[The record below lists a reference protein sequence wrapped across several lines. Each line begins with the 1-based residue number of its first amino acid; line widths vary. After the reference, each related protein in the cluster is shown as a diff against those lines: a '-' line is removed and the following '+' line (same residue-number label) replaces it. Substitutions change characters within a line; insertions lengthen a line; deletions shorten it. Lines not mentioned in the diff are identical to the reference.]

1 MYTYI
6 DSFISYLKT
15 EKNYSMLTLENY
27 QRDLLDGLGF
37 FSYVL
42 NKEEEKIEPHEVTQN
57 LLRSYISQLNERG
70 LARSTIARRLAAWR
84 SFFRYLQRE
93 EKVSDNPVSE
103 IKTPKLAKRLPKFLY
118 TNEAKALVEAPDTS
132 SPLGLR
138 DRALLEVLYAGGF
151 RVSELASMNLG
162 DVDLAAGLA
171 RVTGKRSKERIVPI
185 GTKAVEALRDY
196 LAAGR
201 PKLLA
206 GRNDRTAS
214 RKSDGRRF
222 WCEALF
228 LNCWGKRLSVRGIR
242 KIILRYS
249 VQAGL
254 GEGIS
259 PHTLRHSFATH
270 LLNAGADLRVVQEL
284 LGHASLSSTQ
294 VYTHVTGERLKSV
307 YKECHPRA
315 VIGTKEPFSKVYARK
330 KAGSKTKSDTIKE
343 E

>member
-1 MYTYI
+1 MYNYI
-6 DSFISYLKT
+6 DGFISYLKT
-15 EKNYSMLTLENY
+15 EKSYSALTLESY
-27 QRDLLDGLGF
+27 QRDLLDGLEF
-37 FSYVL
+37 FSSAL
-42 NKEEEKIEPHEVTQN
+42 KKGEEKVVPCELTPG
-57 LLRSYISQLNERG
+57 LLRSYLYQLNEKG

-84 SFFRYLQRE
+84 SFFRYLKRE
-93 EKVSDNPVSE
+93 GKVSDNPMSE
-103 IKTPKLAKRLPKFLY
+103 IRTPKLAKRLPKFLY
-118 TNEAKALVEAPDTS
+118 ANQAKALVEAPGTS
-132 SPLGLR
+132 HPLGLR

-185 GTKAVEALRDY
+185 GTKAVEALKDY

-206 GRNDRTAS
+206 GRKNLPVS
-214 RKSDGRRF
+214 SGRGWR
-222 WCEALF
+222 CEALF
-228 LNCWGKRLSVRGIR
+228 LNCWGDRLSVRGIR
-242 KIILRYS
+242 KVISKYS
-249 VQAGL
+249 VQTGL
-254 GEGIS
+254 GEKVS

-307 YKECHPRA
+307 YRECHPRA
-315 VIGTKEPFSKVYARK
+315 LIK
-330 KAGSKTKSDTIKE
+330 KTAGRTKSDTGE
-343 E
+343 EE

>member
-1 MYTYI
+1 MYFYI
-6 DSFISYLKT
+6 DSFISYLKS
-15 EKNYSMLTLENY
+15 EKNYSALTLENY
-27 QRDLLDGLGF
+27 QRDLLDGLEF
-37 FSYVL
+37 FAFVL
-42 NKEEEKIEPHEVTQN
+42 KKGEEKVEPGELTPG
-57 LLRSYISQLNERG
+57 LLRSYLSQLNAKG

-84 SFFRYLQRE
+84 SFFRYLKRE
-93 EKVSDNPVSE
+93 GKIGDNPMSE

-118 TNEAKALVEAPDTS
+118 ANEAKALVEAPGTAS
-132 SPLGLR
+132 SLGLR

-151 RVSELASMNLG
+151 RVSELASMNLS

-201 PKLLA
+201 PELLA
-206 GRNDRTAS
+206 GRKNHPFNA
-214 RKSDGRRF
+214 GRGY

-228 LNCWGKRLSVRGIR
+228 LNCCGERLSVRGIR
-242 KIILRYS
+242 KIISRYS

-254 GEGIS
+254 GERVS

-270 LLNAGADLRVVQEL
+270 LLNAGADLRIVQEL

-307 YKECHPRA
+307 YRECHPRA
-315 VIGTKEPFSKVYARK
+315 RME
-330 KAGSKTKSDTIKE
+330 KAAVKTPSNTCE
-343 E
+343 EE